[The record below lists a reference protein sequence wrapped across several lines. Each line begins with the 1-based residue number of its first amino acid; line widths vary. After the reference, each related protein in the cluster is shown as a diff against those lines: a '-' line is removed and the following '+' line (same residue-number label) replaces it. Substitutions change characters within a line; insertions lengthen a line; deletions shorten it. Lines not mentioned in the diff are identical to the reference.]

1 MGPPGGDFD
10 PSERP
15 FVLVWEVTQ
24 ACELACKHCR
34 AEAEPAR
41 HPDELTTAEGKRLL
55 DQARE
60 FGEGQLVVLSG
71 GDPLYRD
78 DVLDLVAYGVEQGLQ
93 MTMTPSGTSSLTAD
107 RIGALA
113 DAGLR
118 RLALSIDGG
127 SAAAHD
133 EFRQESGSFADTLA
147 AARAAREAGL
157 PLQVNTTVCA
167 ETVEDLP
174 AIRDLVADLGAVL
187 WSVFFLVPVGRG
199 RVLDP
204 IDPDRAERV
213 MEWLVA
219 VSGEAPFGVKT
230 TEAPH
235 YRRVALQA
243 NRSPTGDP
251 AAADDGA
258 QAEGRP
264 PAASTEGPPDG
275 VGRRTGITAGDGFA
289 FVSHTGEVYPSG
301 FLPRSVGTVR
311 EESVVDLYRNAT
323 LFEDLRDP
331 DALSGKCGACEFRRV
346 CGGSRSRANAAT
358 GDPLGSDPLC
368 GYVPD
373 GYEGDLPSASVSD

>member
-1 MGPPGGDFD
+1 MGQPGGDFD
-10 PSERP
+10 PRERP

-34 AEAEPAR
+34 AAAEPAR

-107 RIGALA
+107 RIEALA

-219 VSGEAPFGVKT
+219 VSDEAPFGVKT

-243 NRSPTGDP
+243 NRAPTGDP

-264 PAASTEGPPDG
+264 PAASTGGPPDG

-311 EESVVDLYRNAT
+311 EESVVDLYRNAP

-368 GYVPD
+368 AYVPE